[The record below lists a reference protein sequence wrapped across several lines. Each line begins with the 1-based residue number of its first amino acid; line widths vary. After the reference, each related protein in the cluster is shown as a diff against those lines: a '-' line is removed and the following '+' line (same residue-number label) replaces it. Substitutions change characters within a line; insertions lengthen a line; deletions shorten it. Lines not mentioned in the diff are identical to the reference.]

1 MRFMLL
7 VKASKHSEAG
17 VKPGRELIDAM
28 EVYLE
33 SMSRAGVLLA
43 ADTLLPSSSGVRI
56 SYPKPGGGG
65 KPKVT
70 IGPFEAEQLV
80 TAFILIEAKTME
92 EAMEWAMRM
101 PDPHGYG
108 EGEIEL
114 RPLVEARDGEV
125 AADPIT
131 RLTET
136 ENQDQTARLNNF
148 KNIFGDLSILS

>member
-70 IGPFEAEQLV
+70 IGPFEVEQGLV
-80 TAFILIEAKTME
+80 TAFTLIEVKTME

-114 RPLVEARDGEV
+114 RPLVELGME
-125 AADPIT
+125 
-131 RLTET
+131 RLQP
-136 ENQDQTARLNNF
+136 NRLHV
-148 KNIFGDLSILS
+148 